1 MTNEYIKLTLLKL
14 GGYSLAGRALDC
26 DSKGRRFESFYPPLK
41 FLINKTKTK
50 KQDNKTIRIVLTKNL
65 SQFYFNMHNIKEFSC
80 STGLVIKSLG
90 KMSRSVR
97 RNKIGWNIFF
107 NFLLKKINNILSNNL
122 NNIILK
128 INSINSI
135 EIIKKNID
143 KIVSSSR
150 KIKIALKVKKNFSN
164 HNFKKISFIKKRLRK
179 KFILD

>member
-1 MTNEYIKLTLLKL
+1 M
-14 GGYSLAGRALDC
+14 YS
-26 DSKGRRFESFYPPLK
+26 
-41 FLINKTKTK
+41 T
-50 KQDNKTIRIVLTKNL
+50 
-65 SQFYFNMHNIKEFSC
+65 KEFSC

-107 NFLLKKINNILSNNL
+107 NFLLKKINNILNDNF

-143 KIVSSSR
+143 RIVSSS
-150 KIKIALKVKKNFSN
+150 KNIKVALKVKRNFSN
-164 HNFKKISFIKKRLRK
+164 HNFKKVSFIKKRLRK

>member
-1 MTNEYIKLTLLKL
+1 MANEYFKLTLLKL

-41 FLINKTKTK
+41 FLINKSINQKNNK
-50 KQDNKTIRIVLTKNL
+50 KIIRIILTKNL
-65 SQFYFNMHNIKEFSC
+65 SQFYFNMYNEKEFSC

-97 RNKIGWNIFF
+97 RNKVGWNIFF
-107 NFLLKKINNILSNNL
+107 NFLLKKIDNILKNKL
-122 NNIILK
+122 NRIIFK

-135 EIIKKNID
+135 EVIKKNID

-150 KIKIALKVKKNFSN
+150 NIKVALKVKKNFSN
-164 HNFKKISFIKKRLRK
+164 HNFKKVSFIKKRLRK